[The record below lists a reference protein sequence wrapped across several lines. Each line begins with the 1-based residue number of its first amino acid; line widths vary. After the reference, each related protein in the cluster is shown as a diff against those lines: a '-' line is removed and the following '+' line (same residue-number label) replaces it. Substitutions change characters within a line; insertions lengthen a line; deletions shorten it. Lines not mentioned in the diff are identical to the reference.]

1 MSWVSWRTFL
11 AVCRTGSLSSAAA
24 ELGYTQSAV
33 SRQVAAL
40 EREAGATLLRRQPRG
55 VEPTAAG
62 VAFLRHAT
70 VAVNEADR
78 ALRAARSPEPERRFA
93 IGATPSLA
101 TWVVPAAVRRLLD
114 AEAGWSWSLVPGL
127 TRDLHARVA
136 GGELDVAVVT
146 DAPPGLPRDDRVR
159 SIPLGTDAM
168 VVVVAADHPLAGR
181 GAVRIDELAD
191 EVWAEDNDGSRA
203 LLRRHAARAGVDPK
217 IDLDAADL
225 AGKVAL
231 AATGHAVALVPGVTL
246 ATLRPDVVGI
256 PLVDAPVRGLHALVP
271 SAGDHQGLAPLIHL
285 LEDLLGEV
293 AAAPGD
299 LDGRSP
305 TRSAP

>member
-1 MSWVSWRTFL
+1 MPEWHACAVSWVSWRTFL
-11 AVCRTGSLSSAAA
+11 AVCRTGSLSAAA
-24 ELGYTQSAV
+24 VELGYTQSAV

-40 EREAGATLLRRQPRG
+40 EREAGVALLHRQARG

-78 ALRAARSPEPERRFA
+78 ALRAARSSESARRLA

-101 TWVVPAAVRRLLD
+101 TWVVPAAVRRFLD
-114 AEAGWSWSLVPGL
+114 VEAGWGWTLVPGL

-136 GGELDVAVVT
+136 TGELDLAVVT
-146 DAPPGLPRDDRVR
+146 DAPPGMPRDDRVR

-181 GAVRIDELAD
+181 GTVRIEELVD
-191 EVWAEDNDGSRA
+191 EVWAEDNEGSRA

-246 ATLRPDVVGI
+246 GTLRPDVVALS
-256 PLVDAPVRGLHALVP
+256 LVDAPVRGIHALVP
-271 SAGDHQGLAPLIHL
+271 SGGGHDDHDGLARLVEL
-285 LEDLLGEV
+285 LVDLLDEV
-293 AAAPGD
+293 AVP
-299 LDGRSP
+299 R
-305 TRSAP
+305 

>member
-1 MSWVSWRTFL
+1 MLAGVSWVSWRTFL
-11 AVCRTGSLSSAAA
+11 AVCRCGSLSAAA
-24 ELGYTQSAV
+24 LELGYTQSAV

-40 EREAGATLLRRQPRG
+40 EREVGAALLHRQARG

-62 VAFLRHAT
+62 IAFLRHAT

-78 ALRAARSPEPERRFA
+78 ALRSARSPDPVRRLA

-101 TWVVPAAVRRLLD
+101 TWVAPAAVRRFLAAD
-114 AEAGWSWSLVPGL
+114 PGWGWTLVPGL
-127 TRDLHARVA
+127 TRDLHTRVA
-136 GGELDVAVVT
+136 DGELDVALVT
-146 DAPPGLPRDDRVR
+146 DAPPGLPHDDRVR
-159 SIPLGTDAM
+159 SIPLGADAM

-181 GAVRIDELAD
+181 RRVRIEELAE

-231 AATGHAVALVPGVTL
+231 AATGHAVALVPGITL

-271 SAGDHQGLAPLIHL
+271 TGGDHEGLARFVGI

-293 AAAPGD
+293 TTPGD
-299 LDGRSP
+299 LGGR
-305 TRSAP
+305 TR